1 MATRWVFTAALLA
14 LLLTAGVAIAQGG
27 YFISWS
33 AYGGAGGVSAGNG
46 YSLSGTAGQAGTDT
60 LSGGGYSLA
69 GGYWVPSVTSELQPD
84 NRVFLPTV
92 MR

>member
-1 MATRWVFTAALLA
+1 MTKRILTAALLA
-14 LLLTAGVAIAQGG
+14 LLLTSGVAVAQGG
-27 YFISWS
+27 YVISWS
-33 AYGGAGGVSAGNG
+33 AYGGAGGVSDGAG
-46 YSLSGTAGQAGTDT
+46 YSVSGTAGQAGTAT

-69 GGYWVPSVTSELQPD
+69 GGYWVPNVTDEPPAD